1 MNNTAK
7 KVISIILCTSLITGT
22 IGYGAYSAFDKEH
35 NKPAVTVVSE
45 EMKSDPLPQAVK
57 DETVYVLAGADGNVQ
72 KVIVSDWL
80 KNASGASSINDSSV
94 LTDIENV
101 KGDEKFTAGSD
112 NSLIWESCGNDIYYQ
127 GYTDKELPVGFTV
140 SYKLDGKEI
149 TPEEIAGKSGK
160 VTIRFDYTNNTSV
173 TAEINGKQE
182 NLCVPYAMLTGMILD
197 NDVFSNIKITN
208 GGLINDGSRT
218 IAAGMAFP
226 GLQESFQIDSE
237 IAEIPDHIEI
247 TADVTDF
254 RMAMTVTIAAND
266 VFRNISTDSTGSSDE
281 IGSLLSE
288 LTSAMD
294 QLINGSSG
302 LYDGLCALLKKSDEM
317 VKGIDKLAEGSKTL
331 SDGAKSLD
339 SGASELQTGT
349 SQLNDGLQEL
359 DGNSQNLNDGAKA
372 VFDSLLA
379 AANAQLQS
387 SGLSLP
393 ALTAENYGDILDQAI
408 AATGAQPLIDLKL
421 QLDSYNTFYQGLLS
435 YTAGVSQA
443 AEGAEALR
451 GGADLLKTGASQLS
465 SGAGELYSG
474 LKKLQENTPAL
485 IEGIKQLRDGSQQL
499 SQGLQKLYDSV
510 KNVVDVDIA
519 GLMARINALT
529 EISGNY
535 KTFSG
540 VSDDMDGKVKF
551 FFRTDEIA

>member
-1 MNNTAK
+1 MNNTVK

-22 IGYGAYSAFDKEH
+22 IGYGAYSAFDREH
-35 NKPAVTVVSE
+35 NKQATTVVRE
-45 EMKSDPLPQAVK
+45 ETKSVPKPKTVK
-57 DETVYVLAGADGNVQ
+57 DETVYVLSGADGNVR

-80 KNASGASSINDSSV
+80 KNASGAESLTDSSV

-112 NSLIWESCGNDIYYQ
+112 NSLVWESGGNDIYYQ
-127 GYTDKELPVGFTV
+127 GYTDKELPVSFKV
-140 SYKLDGKEI
+140 SYKLDGRDV
-149 TPEEIAGKSGK
+149 TPEEIAGKSGRA
-160 VTIRFDYTNNTSV
+160 VIRFDYTNNTSEA
-173 TAEINGKQE
+173 AEINGKQE

-197 NDVFSNIKITN
+197 NDVFSNVEITN

-226 GLQESFQIDSE
+226 GLQESLKIDPE
-237 IAEIPDHIEI
+237 IAEIPNYIEVS
-247 TADVTDF
+247 ADVVDF

-266 VFRNISTDSTGSSDE
+266 VFSDISTASDGSSDG
-281 IGSLLSE
+281 IGDSLSE

-302 LYDGLCALLKKSDEM
+302 LYDGLCTLLEKSNNL

-331 SDGAKSLD
+331 SDGAKNLD

-349 SQLNDGLQEL
+349 NQLNSGLQEL
-359 DGNSQNLNDGAKA
+359 NGNSETLNGGAKA

-379 AANAQLQS
+379 AANAQIQS
-387 SGLSLP
+387 SGLALP
-393 ALTAENYGDILDQAI
+393 ELTAENYSDILDQAI
-408 AATGAQPLIDLKL
+408 AATGAQPLVDLKS
-421 QLDSYNTFYQGLLS
+421 QLDGYNTFYQGLLS

-443 AEGAEALR
+443 ADGAGALK
-451 GGADLLKTGASQLS
+451 GGVDSLKTGASQIS

-474 LKKLQENTPAL
+474 LKKLQESTPAL
-485 IEGIKQLRDGSQQL
+485 IEGIKQLRDGSKQL
-499 SQGLQKLYDSV
+499 SDGLQKLYDSV
-510 KNVVDVDIA
+510 KTVVDVDVA
-519 GLMARINALT
+519 GLMVRINALT
-529 EISGNY
+529 EISENY
-535 KTFSG
+535 KAFSG
-540 VSDDMDGKVKF
+540 ISDDMDGKVKF

>member
-1 MNNTAK
+1 MNNTVK

-22 IGYGAYSAFDKEH
+22 IGYGAYSAFDREH
-35 NKPAVTVVSE
+35 NKQATTVVRE
-45 EMKSDPLPQAVK
+45 ETKSVPKPKTVK
-57 DETVYVLAGADGNVQ
+57 DETVYVLAGADGNVR

-80 KNASGASSINDSSV
+80 KNASGAESLTDSSV

-112 NSLIWESCGNDIYYQ
+112 NSLVWESGGNDIYYQ
-127 GYTDKELPVGFTV
+127 GYTDKELPVSFKV
-140 SYKLDGKEI
+140 SYKLGGRDV
-149 TPEEIAGKSGK
+149 TPEEIAGKSGRA
-160 VTIRFDYTNNTSV
+160 VIRFDYTNNTSEA
-173 TAEINGKQE
+173 AEINGKQE
-182 NLCVPYAMLTGMILD
+182 NLCVPYVMLTGMILD
-197 NDVFSNIKITN
+197 NDVFSNVEITN

-226 GLQESFQIDSE
+226 GLQESLKIDPE
-237 IAEIPDHIEI
+237 IAEIPNYIEVS
-247 TADVTDF
+247 ADVVDF

-266 VFRNISTDSTGSSDE
+266 VFSDISTASDGSSDG
-281 IGSLLSE
+281 IGDSLSE

-302 LYDGLCALLKKSDEM
+302 LYDGLCTLLEKSNDL

-331 SDGAKSLD
+331 SDGAKNLD

-349 SQLNDGLQEL
+349 NQLNSGLQEL
-359 DGNSQNLNDGAKA
+359 NGNSETLNGGAKA

-379 AANAQLQS
+379 AANAQIQS
-387 SGLSLP
+387 SGLALP
-393 ALTAENYGDILDQAI
+393 ELTAENYSDILDQAI
-408 AATGAQPLIDLKL
+408 AATGAQPLVDLKS
-421 QLDSYNTFYQGLLS
+421 QLDGYNTFYQGLLS

-443 AEGAEALR
+443 ADGAGALK
-451 GGADLLKTGASQLS
+451 GGVDSLKTGASQIS

-474 LKKLQENTPAL
+474 LKKLQESTPAL
-485 IEGIKQLRDGSQQL
+485 IEGIKQLRDGSKQL
-499 SQGLQKLYDSV
+499 SDGLQKLYDSV
-510 KNVVDVDIA
+510 KTVVDVDVA

-529 EISGNY
+529 EIAENY
-535 KTFSG
+535 KAFSG
-540 VSDDMDGKVKF
+540 ISDDMDGKVKF

>member
-1 MNNTAK
+1 MNNTVK

-22 IGYGAYSAFDKEH
+22 IGYGAYSAFDREH
-35 NKPAVTVVSE
+35 NKQATTVVRE
-45 EMKSDPLPQAVK
+45 ETKSVPKPKTVK
-57 DETVYVLAGADGNVQ
+57 DETVYVLAGADGNVR

-80 KNASGASSINDSSV
+80 KNASGAESLTDSSA

-112 NSLIWESCGNDIYYQ
+112 NSLVWESGGNDIYYQ
-127 GYTDKELPVGFTV
+127 GYTDKELPVSFKV
-140 SYKLDGKEI
+140 SYKLDGRDV
-149 TPEEIAGKSGK
+149 TPEEIAGKSGRA
-160 VTIRFDYTNNTSV
+160 VIRFDYTNNTSEA
-173 TAEINGKQE
+173 AEINGKQE

-197 NDVFSNIKITN
+197 NDVFSNVEITN

-226 GLQESFQIDSE
+226 GLQESLKIDPE
-237 IAEIPDHIEI
+237 IAEIPNYIEVS
-247 TADVTDF
+247 ADVVDF

-266 VFRNISTDSTGSSDE
+266 VFSDISTASDGSSDG
-281 IGSLLSE
+281 IGDSLSE

-302 LYDGLCALLKKSDEM
+302 LYDGLCTLLEKSNDL

-331 SDGAKSLD
+331 SDGAKNLD

-349 SQLNDGLQEL
+349 NQLNSGLQEL
-359 DGNSQNLNDGAKA
+359 NGNSETLNGGAKA

-379 AANAQLQS
+379 AANAQIQS
-387 SGLSLP
+387 SGLALP
-393 ALTAENYGDILDQAI
+393 ELTAENYSDILDQAI
-408 AATGAQPLIDLKL
+408 AATGAQPLVDLKS
-421 QLDSYNTFYQGLLS
+421 QLDGYNTFYQGLLS

-443 AEGAEALR
+443 ADGAGALK
-451 GGADLLKTGASQLS
+451 GGVDSLKTGASQIS
-465 SGAGELYSG
+465 SGAGELYNG
-474 LKKLQENTPAL
+474 LKKLQESTPAL
-485 IEGIKQLRDGSQQL
+485 IEGIKQLRDGSKQL
-499 SQGLQKLYDSV
+499 SDGLQKLYDSI
-510 KNVVDVDIA
+510 KTVVDVDVA

-529 EISGNY
+529 EISENY
-535 KTFSG
+535 KAFSG
-540 VSDDMDGKVKF
+540 ISDDMDGKVKF